1 MSDGIR
7 RLDDRLLPGAAQWLR
22 RVVDRGQALLDRLP
36 RPAPSQP
43 EQDSAPQLP
52 IRERLHQLDQRHA
65 RTGLLGLIAEVP
77 QVGAV
82 LVALI
87 LAINAFTV
95 AARQSSPSNQA
106 SPGQPGRVEAG
117 ADPVVSLVGIRPG
130 TPVAAYLADAQSRLE
145 RLAVTPD
152 ASLLALIS
160 FDQYVTAAEAA
171 QLAAP
176 TKPTRAFYAPH
187 AKGVAPGTT
196 AYASV
201 VDITVDL
208 PAQLRAAAASL
219 LREAKAQADFA
230 ATIPGVNAEER
241 AQKAQQLKD
250 AAQLRAQ
257 AVALAPGCACVFA
270 VLVRGPARVLFELS
284 RRPGIRVVDPAP
296 PGAQTGLL
304 DFFPLRPETRVLAP
318 SAGPNSP

>member
-22 RVVDRGQALLDRLP
+22 RVVDRAQGGLDRLP
-36 RPAPSQP
+36 RPAPAP
-43 EQDSAPQLP
+43 EPAEQAPALP
-52 IRERLHQLDQRHA
+52 WRERLHGLDQRHA
-65 RTGLLGLIAEVP
+65 RSGLLGFIADVP

-87 LAINAFTV
+87 LAVNAFTV
-95 AARQSSPSNQA
+95 AARQTSSTEAPSA
-106 SPGQPGRVEAG
+106 GQPGRVEAG
-117 ADPVVSLVGIRPG
+117 ADPMVSLVGIRPG
-130 TPVAAYLADAQSRLE
+130 APVAAYLADAQDRLQK
-145 RLAVTPD
+145 LAVTPD

-160 FDQYVTAAEAA
+160 FDQYVTADEAA
-171 QLAAP
+171 QLASP

-187 AKGVAPGTT
+187 GKGVAPGTT

-219 LREAKAQADFA
+219 LREAKAQSDFA
-230 ATIPGVNAEER
+230 ATIPGSNAEER

-257 AVALAPGCACVFA
+257 AAALAPGCSCVFA
-270 VLVRGPARVLFELS
+270 VLVRGPARVLLDLS
-284 RRPGIRVVDPAP
+284 RRPGIRVVDAAP

-318 SAGPNSP
+318 TAGPNSP